1 MELIEK
7 ILNLYLSLSD
17 TVNLHFYKFSIAFT
31 LISILWISLI
41 GIVTPVLFIS
51 VLAFGYYGIIVSLL
65 SLVLGSIINFFM
77 ATKTKSAIKKI
88 QHKKPFFSE
97 DPFLIFIIF
106 RLIPGIP
113 YLIKNLSVIFFKLNL
128 KKFFLAVIISDTPQ
142 VVIFTFFLKRLID
155 SSNEFLITQ
164 DFNLIFN
171 QMYLPILVLILFMFF
186 IFFLKKKKSIVYKK

>member
-7 ILNLYLSLSD
+7 ILNLYLSFSD
-17 TVNLHFYKFSIAFT
+17 TVNLHFYKFSIAFI

-171 QMYLPILVLILFMFF
+171 QMYLPILVLILFMLV
-186 IFFLKKKKSIVYKK
+186 IFFLKRKKSIVYKK

>member
-1 MELIEK
+1 MDI
-7 ILNLYLSLSD
+7 IDRYCNSSIVYFSLSFWLLW
-17 TVNLHFYKFSIAFT
+17 NNCIFAISCFRINNKLFYGDK
-31 LISILWISLI
+31 
-41 GIVTPVLFIS
+41 
-51 VLAFGYYGIIVSLL
+51 
-65 SLVLGSIINFFM
+65 NQ
-77 ATKTKSAIKKI
+77 KCNKKI

-171 QMYLPILVLILFMFF
+171 QMYLPILVLFLFMFF
-186 IFFLKKKKSIVYKK
+186 IFFLKGRNQLFIKNNF

>member
-7 ILNLYLSLSD
+7 ILNLYLSFSD
-17 TVNLHFYKFSIAFT
+17 TVNLHFYKFSIAFI

-65 SLVLGSIINFFM
+65 SLILGSIINFFM

-88 QHKKPFFSE
+88 QYKKPFFSE

-171 QMYLPILVLILFMFF
+171 QMYLPILVLILFMLV
-186 IFFLKKKKSIVYKK
+186 IFFLKRKKSIVYKK

>member
-65 SLVLGSIINFFM
+65 SLVLGSIINFFV

>member
-1 MELIEK
+1 M
-7 ILNLYLSLSD
+7 
-17 TVNLHFYKFSIAFT
+17 HFYKFSIAFI

-77 ATKTKSAIKKI
+77 ATKTKSAIKKKL

-128 KKFFLAVIISDTPQ
+128 KK
-142 VVIFTFFLKRLID
+142 
-155 SSNEFLITQ
+155 
-164 DFNLIFN
+164 
-171 QMYLPILVLILFMFF
+171 
-186 IFFLKKKKSIVYKK
+186 IFFSSYYFRYSTSGNFYFFFKKTY

>member
-7 ILNLYLSLSD
+7 ILNLYLSFAD
-17 TVNLHFYKFSIAFT
+17 TISLHFYKFSIAFT
-31 LISILWISLI
+31 LISIVWISLV
-41 GIVTPVLFIS
+41 GIVTPVLVIS

-65 SLVLGSIINFFM
+65 SLILGSIINFFM

-97 DPFLIFIIF
+97 DPFLIFLIF

-113 YLIKNLSVIFFKLNL
+113 YLIKNLSVIFFKLNF
-128 KKFFLAVIISDTPQ
+128 KSFFLAVIISDTPQ
-142 VVIFTFFLKRLID
+142 IVIFTFFFKRLID

-164 DFNLIFN
+164 DFNRIFD
-171 QMYLPILVLILFMFF
+171 QMFFPILILILFVFF

>member
-171 QMYLPILVLILFMFF
+171 QMYLPILILILFMFF
-186 IFFLKKKKSIVYKK
+186 IFFLKRKKSIVYKK

>member
-7 ILNLYLSLSD
+7 ILNLYLSFSD
-17 TVNLHFYKFSIAFT
+17 TVNLHFYKFSIAFI

-51 VLAFGYYGIIVSLL
+51 VLAFGYYGIIISVL

-171 QMYLPILVLILFMFF
+171 QMYLPILILILFMFF
-186 IFFLKKKKSIVYKK
+186 IFFLKRKKSIVYKK